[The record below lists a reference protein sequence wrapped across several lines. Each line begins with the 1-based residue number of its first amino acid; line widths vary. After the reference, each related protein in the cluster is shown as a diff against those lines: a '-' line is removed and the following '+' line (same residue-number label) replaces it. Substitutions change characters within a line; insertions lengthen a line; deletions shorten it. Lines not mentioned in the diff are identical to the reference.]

1 MNINRAR
8 DILGLS
14 TKSDLLK
21 SKSQNILNVF
31 TDTITR
37 LESVNEEIAKETSLI
52 EAKLELL
59 NKEKSSMSDTTAS
72 NNLII
77 YRIKTIFSL

>member
-1 MNINRAR
+1 MDIKRAR
-8 DILGLS
+8 AILGIG

-31 TDTITR
+31 TDTIIR
-37 LESVNEEIAKETSLI
+37 LESVNEEIAKEASLI

-72 NNLII
+72 NEII
-77 YRIKTIFSL
+77 IKRIKTLFSL